1 MDVQTVVARC
11 PGVRLVRL
19 ALRAVRGTAQPD
31 AAQPDAERPREV
43 LGMGVSHMVLWER
56 RCAAC
61 KGRGYVGSPTFPMVC
76 PDCEGAVWRA

>member
-19 ALRAVRGTAQPD
+19 ALRAVRGAAQPD
-31 AAQPDAERPREV
+31 AAQPDAEV
-43 LGMGVSHMVLWER
+43 LGMGISHMALWER

-76 PDCEGAVWRA
+76 PDCEGAAWRA